1 MKKFPVHSYG
11 RFETTT
17 LFGRGFWRSKRRLIV
32 SLIVSEFCLK
42 PRLRRLIHSH
52 LWHSTVSPIHRNLL
66 SLSSL
71 TIYRHYC
78 ISLASCLHNNSLSLS
93 SLTIYRHSWSIFLKH
108 SIVSLMT
115 FYCLSHPWQSILASC
130 LNENS
135 LSLSSITIYRHSR
148 LEGTLPSSN
157 SFRMMIETDVSTPK
171 WLVFSTHFCFL
182 RRDNRI
188 TMPKF

>member
-17 LFGRGFWRSKRRLIV
+17 LFGRGFWRSNRLQIV

-115 FYCLSHPWQSILASC
+115 RC
-130 LNENS
+130 
-135 LSLSSITIYRHSR
+135 R
-148 LEGTLPSSN
+148 TLPSSN

-188 TMPKF
+188 TMPKFWMSQLKILVKN

>member
-17 LFGRGFWRSKRRLIV
+17 LFGRGFWRSNRLQIV

-66 SLSSL
+66 SLSTL

-115 FYCLSHPWQSILASC
+115 FYCLSHPWRSILASC

-148 LEGTLPSSN
+148 LEGK
-157 SFRMMIETDVSTPK
+157 M
-171 WLVFSTHFCFL
+171 
-182 RRDNRI
+182 
-188 TMPKF
+188 